1 VIYSKAFV
9 GFVAGIY
16 TRSPAQHE
24 SGTEKNL
31 LPAVYCLLDSL
42 TSYETAELNDGND
55 SKNVIPNSVPRL
67 SETLRLQGT
76 ITIRINNMEILQI
89 L

>member
-24 SGTEKNL
+24 SGTEKEFIAGCL
-31 LPAVYCLLDSL
+31 LPS
-42 TSYETAELNDGND
+42 
-55 SKNVIPNSVPRL
+55 
-67 SETLRLQGT
+67 
-76 ITIRINNMEILQI
+76 
-89 L
+89 